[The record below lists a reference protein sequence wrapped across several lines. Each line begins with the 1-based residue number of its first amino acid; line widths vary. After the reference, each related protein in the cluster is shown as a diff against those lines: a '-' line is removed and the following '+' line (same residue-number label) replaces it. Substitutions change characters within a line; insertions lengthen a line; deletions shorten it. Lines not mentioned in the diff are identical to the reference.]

1 MTQTIIL
8 TLSGDFS
15 HKEVYAVRT
24 DKDLSRL
31 RCVLRGYRY
40 ESGDT
45 AILRAQK
52 PDGAKCYL
60 AGESDGENAFG
71 FTLTDQMTAAEGDV
85 FCDICIYRGDGNLSS
100 DAFLIKVRPP
110 AAEGDEI
117 PSEND
122 YTGFVE
128 LIKNTVNARE
138 ITESEI
144 NLIWEEEEA

>member
-1 MTQTIIL
+1 MTQTITL

-15 HKEVYAVRT
+15 HKEAYAVRT

-31 RCVLRGYRY
+31 RCVFRGYRY

-52 PDGAKCYL
+52 PDGKSYYL
-60 AGESDGENAFG
+60 SGRVDGENAFV
-71 FTLTDQMTAAEGDV
+71 FTLTDQATAVEGDV

-110 AAEGDEI
+110 AAEGDQI

-128 LIKNTVNARE
+128 LIKNTVNAQE
-138 ITESEI
+138 ITKEEI
-144 NLIWEEEEA
+144 NLMWEEEE

>member
-1 MTQTIIL
+1 MTQTITL

-15 HKEVYAVRT
+15 HKEAYAVRT

-31 RCVLRGYRY
+31 RCVFRGYRY

-52 PDGAKCYL
+52 PDGKSYYL
-60 AGESDGENAFG
+60 SGRVDGENAFV
-71 FTLTDQMTAAEGDV
+71 FTLTDQATAVEGDV

-110 AAEGDEI
+110 AAEGDQI

-128 LIKNTVNARE
+128 LIKNTVNAQE
-138 ITESEI
+138 ITQEEI
-144 NLIWEEEEA
+144 NLMWEEEE

>member
-1 MTQTIIL
+1 MTQTITL
-8 TLSGDFS
+8 TLSGNFS
-15 HKEVYAVRT
+15 HKEAYAVRT

-31 RCVLRGYRY
+31 RCVFRGYRY

-52 PDGAKCYL
+52 PDGKSYYL
-60 AGESDGENAFG
+60 SGRVDGENAFV
-71 FTLTDQMTAAEGDV
+71 FTLTDQATAVEGDV

-110 AAEGDEI
+110 AAEGDQI

-128 LIKNTVNARE
+128 LIKNTVNAQE
-138 ITESEI
+138 ITNEDI
-144 NLIWEEEEA
+144 DRRWEEEE

>member
-1 MTQTIIL
+1 MTQTITL

-15 HKEVYAVRT
+15 HKEAYAVRT

-52 PDGAKCYL
+52 PDGKSYYL
-60 AGESDGENAFG
+60 SGRVDGENAFV
-71 FTLTDQMTAAEGDV
+71 FTLTDQATAVEGDV

-110 AAEGDEI
+110 AAEGDQI

-128 LIKNTVNARE
+128 LIKNTVNAQE
-138 ITESEI
+138 ITQEEI
-144 NLIWEEEEA
+144 NLMWEEEE

>member
-1 MTQTIIL
+1 MTQTITL

-15 HKEVYAVRT
+15 HKEAYAVRT

-31 RCVLRGYRY
+31 RCVFRGYRY

-52 PDGAKCYL
+52 PDGKSYYL
-60 AGESDGENAFG
+60 SGRVDGENAFV
-71 FTLTDQMTAAEGDV
+71 FTLTDQATAVEGDV

-110 AAEGDEI
+110 AAEGDQI

-128 LIKNTVNARE
+128 LIKNTVDAQE
-138 ITESEI
+138 ITQEEI
-144 NLIWEEEEA
+144 NLMWEEEE

>member
-1 MTQTIIL
+1 MTQTITL

-15 HKEVYAVRT
+15 HKEAYAVRT

-31 RCVLRGYRY
+31 RCVFRGYRY

-52 PDGAKCYL
+52 PDGKSYYL
-60 AGESDGENAFG
+60 SGRVDGENAFV
-71 FTLTDQMTAAEGDV
+71 FTLTDQATAVEGDV

-110 AAEGDEI
+110 AAEGDQI

-128 LIKNTVNARE
+128 LIKNTVNAQE
-138 ITESEI
+138 ITKEEI
-144 NLIWEEEEA
+144 NLMWEEEA

>member
-1 MTQTIIL
+1 MTQTITL

-15 HKEVYAVRT
+15 HKEAYAVRT

-31 RCVLRGYRY
+31 RCVFRGYRY

-52 PDGAKCYL
+52 PDGKSYYL
-60 AGESDGENAFG
+60 SGRVDGENAFV
-71 FTLTDQMTAAEGDV
+71 FTLTDQATAVEGDV

-110 AAEGDEI
+110 AAEGDQI

-128 LIKNTVNARE
+128 LIKNTVDAQE
-138 ITESEI
+138 ITNEEI
-144 NLIWEEEEA
+144 DLMWEEEE

>member
-1 MTQTIIL
+1 MTQTITL

-15 HKEVYAVRT
+15 HKEAYAVRT

-31 RCVLRGYRY
+31 RCVFRGYRY
-40 ESGDT
+40 EPGDT

-52 PDGAKCYL
+52 PDGKSYYL
-60 AGESDGENAFG
+60 SGRVDGENAFV
-71 FTLTDQMTAAEGDV
+71 FTLTDQATAVEGDV

-110 AAEGDEI
+110 AAEGDQI

-128 LIKNTVNARE
+128 LIKNTVNAQE
-138 ITESEI
+138 ITKEEI
-144 NLIWEEEEA
+144 NLMWEEEE

>member
-1 MTQTIIL
+1 MTQTITL

-15 HKEVYAVRT
+15 HKEAYAVRT

-52 PDGAKCYL
+52 PDGKSYYL
-60 AGESDGENAFG
+60 SGSVDGENAFV
-71 FTLTDQMTAAEGDV
+71 FTLTDQATAVEGDV

-110 AAEGDEI
+110 AAEGDQI

-128 LIKNTVNARE
+128 LIKNTVNAQE
-138 ITESEI
+138 ITKEEI
-144 NLIWEEEEA
+144 NLMWEEEE

>member
-1 MTQTIIL
+1 MTQTITL

-15 HKEVYAVRT
+15 HKEAYAVRT

-31 RCVLRGYRY
+31 RCVFRGYRY

-52 PDGAKCYL
+52 PDGKSYYL
-60 AGESDGENAFG
+60 SGRVDGENAFV
-71 FTLTDQMTAAEGDV
+71 FTLTDQATAVEGDV

-110 AAEGDEI
+110 AAEGDQI

-128 LIKNTVNARE
+128 LIKNTVDAQE
-138 ITESEI
+138 ITKEEI
-144 NLIWEEEEA
+144 NLMWEEEE

>member
-1 MTQTIIL
+1 MTQTITL

-15 HKEVYAVRT
+15 HKEAYAVRT

-31 RCVLRGYRY
+31 RCVFRGYRY

-45 AILRAQK
+45 AILRAKK
-52 PDGAKCYL
+52 PDGKSYYL
-60 AGESDGENAFG
+60 SGRVDGENAFV
-71 FTLTDQMTAAEGDV
+71 FTLTDQATAVEGDV

-110 AAEGDEI
+110 AAEGDQI

-128 LIKNTVNARE
+128 LIKNTVNAQE
-138 ITESEI
+138 ITREEI
-144 NLIWEEEEA
+144 NLMWEEEE

>member
-1 MTQTIIL
+1 MTQTITL

-15 HKEVYAVRT
+15 HKEAYAVRT

-31 RCVLRGYRY
+31 RCVFRGYRY

-52 PDGAKCYL
+52 PDGKSYYL
-60 AGESDGENAFG
+60 SGRVDGENAFV
-71 FTLTDQMTAAEGDV
+71 FTLTDQATAVEGDV

-110 AAEGDEI
+110 AAEGDQI

-128 LIKNTVNARE
+128 LIKNTVDAQE
-138 ITESEI
+138 ITKEEI
-144 NLIWEEEEA
+144 NLMWEEEA